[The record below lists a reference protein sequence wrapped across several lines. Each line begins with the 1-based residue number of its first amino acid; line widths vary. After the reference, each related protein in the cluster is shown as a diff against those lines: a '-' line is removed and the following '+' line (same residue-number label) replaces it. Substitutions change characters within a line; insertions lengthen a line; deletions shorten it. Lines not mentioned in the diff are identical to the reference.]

1 MLRLWE
7 EERKTFIR
15 HQKERQKE
23 KETFNVRKKYKEKK
37 KERRFYSARHDFYAH
52 VRMNEQMNEWMN
64 EWMNFANA
72 IQLN

>member
-1 MLRLWE
+1 MYGRNT
-7 EERKTFIR
+7 K
-15 HQKERQKE
+15 KER
-23 KETFNVRKKYKEKK
+23 K

-52 VRMNEQMNEWMN
+52 VRMNERMN